1 MKIANKIDDSFGT
14 GTRIIYVVELASN
27 IFVDVMVIN
36 EDIHSKNYAYI
47 MDFDGGQAYVKTD
60 NGDKG
65 VDYQFDTDEVLDFVD
80 KSINEWF
87 EGGNYMEFSVTFV
100 DKDGFYNHK
109 LVVANN
115 VDEVQKYMED
125 LGYTDIKIEKR

>member
-1 MKIANKIDDSFGT
+1 MIIANKIDDSFGT

-36 EDIHSKNYAYI
+36 EDIHSKNLAYI

-80 KSINEWF
+80 KSINE
-87 EGGNYMEFSVTFV
+87 
-100 DKDGFYNHK
+100 
-109 LVVANN
+109 
-115 VDEVQKYMED
+115 
-125 LGYTDIKIEKR
+125 